1 LARAAGSIEGDF
13 LKMVAVERSWE
24 PAPAPGRQRVLYSGE
39 IWPLYKIF
47 LVKLLLAIPTLGF
60 YNFWA
65 AAKERRYNLAN
76 LSLDGDPFEWTGT
89 GGELAIGFLKA
100 AAFLLL
106 LTVPGFVLTFLGSPL
121 GSALTQALPFVA
133 IFLLG
138 PAAAYWGLRY
148 RMSRTRWRGIRG
160 GMVGSGL
167 VYALRAHGWS
177 LAMPF
182 TLFQA
187 VPFRSIDLARYRIT
201 RMRFGTAPFEF
212 AGSVRAVFG
221 AWLAAWILLA
231 GMLLAVLAAAPA
243 LLTGLE
249 GGGLV
254 AVIGLGVVGLILL
267 ETLGGL
273 MLLVY
278 AIVVYRHTLTATSVA
293 GIRFGTE
300 ATVLGILG
308 MMLLQILLVGA
319 TLGLARPVATHLNWR
334 YFAQRLTVTGELDAA
349 VRQSTLKGP
358 GTGEG
363 LLEAGDIGVL

>member
-1 LARAAGSIEGDF
+1 
-13 LKMVAVERSWE
+13 MVAVERSWE
-24 PAPAPGRQRVLYSGE
+24 PTVGLARQRALYSGE

-47 LVKLLLAIPTLGF
+47 IVKLLLAIPTLGF

-65 AAKERRYNLAN
+65 AAKERRYHLAN
-76 LSLDGDPFEWTGT
+76 LALDGDPFEWTGT

-106 LTVPGFVLTFLGSPL
+106 LAVPGIVLTFLGNPL
-121 GSALTQALPFVA
+121 GSALAQGLPLVA

-148 RMSRTRWRGIRG
+148 RLSRTRWRGIRG

-167 VYALRAHGWS
+167 AYALRAHGWS
-177 LAMPF
+177 LVMPF

-187 VPFRSIDLARYRIT
+187 VPFRSIDLARYRIS

-212 AGSVRAVFG
+212 SGSVRAVFG
-221 AWLAAWILLA
+221 AWLAAWLLLA
-231 GMLLAVLAAAPA
+231 GMLLGLVALAPA
-243 LLTGLE
+243 VVTGLE
-249 GGGLV
+249 GAGMIA
-254 AVIGLGVVGLILL
+254 AVGLGIVGLILL

-273 MLLVY
+273 LLLVY
-278 AIVVYRHTLTATSVA
+278 AIVVYRHTLNSTSVA
-293 GIRFGTE
+293 GISFGTE
-300 ATVLGILG
+300 ATVLGIIG

-319 TLGLARPVATHLNWR
+319 TFGLARPVATHLNWR

-349 VRQSTLKGP
+349 IRQSKLKGP
-358 GTGEG
+358 GSGEG

>member
-1 LARAAGSIEGDF
+1 
-13 LKMVAVERSWE
+13 MVAVERSWE
-24 PAPAPGRQRVLYSGE
+24 PAVSLGRQRVLYSGE

-65 AAKERRYNLAN
+65 AAKERRYHLAN

-89 GGELAIGFLKA
+89 GGELALGFLKA

-106 LTVPGFVLTFLGSPL
+106 LTVPGI
-121 GSALTQALPFVA
+121 ALTYLGYAFGSVLAQVAPLVA
-133 IFLLG
+133 IFVLG

-148 RMSRTRWRGIRG
+148 RVSRTRWRGIRG

-167 VYALRAHGWS
+167 LYALRAHGWS
-177 LAMPF
+177 LLMPF

-212 AGSVRAVFG
+212 SGSVRAVFG
-221 AWLAAWILLA
+221 AWLAAWVLLA
-231 GMLLAVLAAAPA
+231 GMLLGLVVLAPA
-243 LLTGLE
+243 VVTGLE
-249 GGGLV
+249 GAGMV
-254 AVIGLGVVGLILL
+254 AAIGLGVVAVILL

-273 MLLVY
+273 LLVVY
-278 AIVVYRHTLTATSVA
+278 AVVVYRHTLTSTSVA

-300 ATVLGILG
+300 ATVLGIIG

-319 TLGLARPVATHLNWR
+319 TFGLARPVATYLNWR

-349 VRQSTLKGP
+349 IRQSKLKGP

>member
-1 LARAAGSIEGDF
+1 
-13 LKMVAVERSWE
+13 MVAVERVAE
-24 PAPAPGRQRVLYSGE
+24 PSIGAASQRMLYAGRIG
-39 IWPLYKIF
+39 PLYGIF

-65 AAKERRYNLAN
+65 AAKERRYHLAN

-89 GGELAIGFLKA
+89 GGELALGFLKA
-100 AAFLLL
+100 AGVLLL
-106 LTVPGFVLTFLGSPL
+106 LTVPGFVLSLMGNEAGP
-121 GSALTQALPFVA
+121 ALAQALPFLA
-133 IFLLG
+133 IVLLA
-138 PAAAYWGLRY
+138 PAAGYWGLRY
-148 RMSRTRWRGIRG
+148 RLSRTRWRGIRG

-254 AVIGLGVVGLILL
+254 AVIAPVLMGVWSIDALGGMLAGATIAGVLMALFMANSGGAWDNAKKYIESGAHGGKGSDPHKAAVVGDTVGDPFKDTSGPSLNILVKLMTVVGLVFLPWF
-267 ETLGGL
+267 
-273 MLLVY
+273 V
-278 AIVVYRHTLTATSVA
+278 
-293 GIRFGTE
+293 
-300 ATVLGILG
+300 
-308 MMLLQILLVGA
+308 
-319 TLGLARPVATHLNWR
+319 
-334 YFAQRLTVTGELDAA
+334 
-349 VRQSTLKGP
+349 
-358 GTGEG
+358 
-363 LLEAGDIGVL
+363 